1 MKRWGRRLLFANL
14 PMISMR
20 TGVAF
25 FTVLTFV
32 LSGCSSDRSSG
43 HQEAGPGPV
52 QGSGPA
58 PSPIGQKD
66 IRLVNECAT
75 FPLNRFQSV
84 DYCIDHPEGTPL
96 SNKVLYFF
104 HGILGQARDW
114 ESIPLR
120 ELLLQ
125 KARRGEGE
133 YPTVI
138 SISFGRTWF
147 LTDVSSL
154 SSPSRRDVFQRVL
167 VPGIENRHG
176 LRPSGRITLGLSMG
190 GYNAM
195 ASFAGAP
202 SGSVQA
208 TIGLCPA
215 TMTVGPYSSLAEA
228 EAFFQRNQGCVDKKL
243 YGNILVKAWVSSEFP
258 TKVLW
263 NENLLTTLFHRRLL
277 AKNQLIVYN
286 DCDDWGFNE
295 GSETYARSAGG
306 EPSAEVRLG
315 LIKEISSKHC
325 QFSAPTNQK
334 VVDYIIKQ
342 FELTR

>member
-1 MKRWGRRLLFANL
+1 MKRWGRRLLFGNL
-14 PMISMR
+14 SLR
-20 TGVAF
+20 SLRAGALV
-25 FTVLTFV
+25 TVLAFV
-32 LSGCSSDRSSG
+32 LSGCSSDR
-43 HQEAGPGPV
+43 QEAGPGPV
-52 QGSGPA
+52 LASGPA
-58 PSPIGQKD
+58 PSPSPAPIGQKD

-75 FPLNRFQSV
+75 FAVNRFQSV
-84 DYCIDHPEGTPL
+84 DYCIDHPEGAPL

-104 HGILGQARDW
+104 HGIMGHATDW
-114 ESIPLR
+114 EHLPLR
-120 ELLLQ
+120 DLLLQ
-125 KARRGEGE
+125 NARKGEGE

-154 SSPSRRDVFQRVL
+154 SSPSRRDVFQRFL
-167 VPGIENRHG
+167 VPGIESRHG
-176 LRPSGRITLGLSMG
+176 LRPSARVTLGFSMG

-202 SGSVQA
+202 PGSVQA

-263 NENLLTTLFHRRLL
+263 NENLLTTLLHRRHL

-286 DCDDWGFNE
+286 DCDDWAFNE
-295 GSETYARSAGG
+295 GSETYARVAGG
-306 EPSAEVRLG
+306 EPSAEVQLG

-325 QFSAPTNQK
+325 QFSPSTNQK
-334 VVDYIIKQ
+334 VVDYIVQQ
-342 FELTR
+342 FELSR